1 MIYGSGMLK
10 NKTNK
15 TLQSQENPR
24 GNPIKR
30 KVCQIGT
37 MTTMSVAC
45 WFEF

>member
-1 MIYGSGMLK
+1 VINGSGMLK

-30 KVCQIGT
+30 KVCQIGI
-37 MTTMSVAC
+37 MTTMAVDC
-45 WFEF
+45 TLV